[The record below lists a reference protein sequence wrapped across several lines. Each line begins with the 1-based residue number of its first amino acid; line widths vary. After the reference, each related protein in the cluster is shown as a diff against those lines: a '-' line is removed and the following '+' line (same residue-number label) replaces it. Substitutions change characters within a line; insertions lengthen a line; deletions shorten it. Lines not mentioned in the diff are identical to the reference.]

1 MDTVI
6 RDVTSET
13 VNQAFASNPGIKPG
27 EAFSIVVVDAAQP
40 RPRLADIAAKMRAT
54 AAAKGLT
61 QEIFDRAMSPD
72 NE

>member
-6 RDVTSET
+6 RDVTLET
-13 VNQAFASNPGIKPG
+13 VNQAIASKAGIKPG

-54 AAAKGLT
+54 AASNGLT
-61 QEIFDRAMSPD
+61 QEIFDRAMSLN